1 MGVFL
6 SFEFM
11 TFCGKGGHSRPLA
24 ATREKRPL
32 AATCGHSGKAAT
44 RGHSSGCEWLQVAA
58 FLKFKYRAECNP
70 NEIYQTGRSIC
81 ARLNIPHRAYHAES
95 THMVFCWLS
104 KKKQSSGEQTRS
116 FKNKRRGKKPR
127 KLTSRQQAR
136 KTLNHR
142 SQGQVNPLEPP
153 GDPHKTWKTVRAS
166 LYLRHENQKFLV
178 FEHGTCC
185 KYGKQIV
192 ENMPFHQ
199 KLVSR

>member
-1 MGVFL
+1 MKYTKQVEAFVPGYA
-6 SFEFM
+6 
-11 TFCGKGGHSRPLA
+11 K
-24 ATREKRPL
+24 
-32 AATCGHSGKAAT
+32 
-44 RGHSSGCEWLQVAA
+44 HSSQ
-58 FLKFKYRAECNP
+58 
-70 NEIYQTGRSIC
+70 S
-81 ARLNIPHRAYHAES
+81 
-95 THMVFCWLS
+95 LS
-104 KKKQSSGEQTRS
+104 CRKHSYGLLLVVEKKKSSGEQTRS

-153 GDPHKTWKTVRAS
+153 GDPHKTWKTVRVS

-199 KLVSR
+199 KMVSR